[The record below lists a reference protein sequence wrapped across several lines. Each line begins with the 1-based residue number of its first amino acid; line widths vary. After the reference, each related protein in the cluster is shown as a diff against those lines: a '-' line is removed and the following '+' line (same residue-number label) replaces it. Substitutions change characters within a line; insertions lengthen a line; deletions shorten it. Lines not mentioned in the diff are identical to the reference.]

1 MIVTLLALGLLFVP
15 SSHAFFRLP
24 CAQPV
29 LNARVDPIVSPGKP
43 SGHMHSIMG
52 SGGTHTIKFKWAG
65 SVYLISHVSHWDR
78 YYVR

>member
-24 CAQPV
+24 CAKPV

-43 SGHMHSIMG
+43 SGHAHTIMG
-52 SGGTHTIKFKWAG
+52 SDGTHMIKCRGAG
-65 SVYLISHVSHWDR
+65 SVYLISHVSHWVR